1 MGIAAKL
8 EISGTAIIAALMSSF
23 VAAAFFAAAEVVVAG
38 EMVPVPVS
46 PSFVAVQT
54 LLRSFM
60 RQ

>member
-23 VAAAFFAAAEVVVAG
+23 VAAAFFAAAG

-46 PSFVAVQT
+46 QSFVAVQT
-54 LLRSFM
+54 LLRSFK